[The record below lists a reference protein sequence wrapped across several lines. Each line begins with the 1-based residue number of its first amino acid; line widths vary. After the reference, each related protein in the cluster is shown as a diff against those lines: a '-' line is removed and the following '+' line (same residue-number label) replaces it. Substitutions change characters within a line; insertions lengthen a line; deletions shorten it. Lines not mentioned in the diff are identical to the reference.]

1 MIAQGFLKHALDQF
15 SDEAIRAAVE
25 NIVVP

>member
-15 SDEAIRAAVE
+15 GDETIRAAVE
-25 NIVVP
+25 SLILP